1 MTTRRTTE
9 NTAGTTAKTTA
20 ETAVEATT
28 EAAAAATAEARVA
41 SARQFMEGTARVL
54 ERRRLE
60 VFLDD
65 APIEPV
71 LAALRPYQNTDG
83 GFGHA
88 LEPDVRCP
96 GSQPSAALT
105 ALEVL
110 AGTGATND
118 PMVTETADWVASIAR
133 PDGGVP
139 QVLPSALG
147 HPRTPWM
154 QPNDESSFLTFAIA
168 GGLHQ
173 LGVEHPWLDAATAWS
188 WQELESEKE
197 AGGYTVV
204 FALQFLDAVP
214 DPDRAAAA
222 IDRLRSSIRPDG
234 TVPIPGGIE
243 GEHIKPLELSPR
255 ADTPSRA
262 LFTPAQIA
270 ADLDR
275 LESEQ
280 LDDGGWDFHF
290 LHWMPAQST
299 EWRGIVTLGALHILR
314 EHGRL

>member
-1 MTTRRTTE
+1 MTTRTTTE
-9 NTAGTTAKTTA
+9 KSSQS
-20 ETAVEATT
+20 
-28 EAAAAATAEARVA
+28 RID

-54 ERRRLE
+54 ERRQLE

-65 APIEPV
+65 APVEPV
-71 LAALRPYQNTDG
+71 LDALRPYRNPDG

-105 ALEVL
+105 ALGVL
-110 AGTGATND
+110 AEIGATND
-118 PMVTETADWVASIAR
+118 PMVTATADWVASVAR
-133 PDGGVP
+133 PDGGVA

-154 QPNDESSFLTFAIA
+154 EPNDESSFLTFAIA
-168 GGLHQ
+168 GRLHQ

-188 WQELESEKE
+188 WRELESQKE

-222 IDRLRSSIRPDG
+222 IDRLRPTIGPDG
-234 TVPIPGGIE
+234 TVPVPGGIE

-255 ADTPSRA
+255 PETPSRA
-262 LFTPAQIA
+262 LFTPAQLD
-270 ADLDR
+270 ADLER
-275 LESEQ
+275 LASEQ

>member
-1 MTTRRTTE
+1 MTTRTTS
-9 NTAGTTAKTTA
+9 
-20 ETAVEATT
+20 ETSSESRS
-28 EAAAAATAEARVA
+28 ESRID

-54 ERRRLE
+54 ERRQLE
-60 VFLDD
+60 VFLDA
-65 APIEPV
+65 APVGPV
-71 LAALRPYQNTDG
+71 LDALRPYRNPDG

-105 ALEVL
+105 ALGVL
-110 AGTGATND
+110 AEIGATND
-118 PMVTETADWVASIAR
+118 PMVTATADWVASVAR
-133 PDGGVP
+133 PDGGVA

-154 QPNDESSFLTFAIA
+154 EPNDESSFLTFAIA
-168 GGLHQ
+168 GRLHQ

-188 WQELESEKE
+188 WRELEAQKE
-197 AGGYTVV
+197 AGGYTVE

-222 IDRLRSSIRPDG
+222 IDRLRPSIRPDG
-234 TVPIPGGIE
+234 TVPVPGGIE

-255 ADTPSRA
+255 PEAPSRA
-262 LFTPAQIA
+262 LFTPAQID

-275 LESEQ
+275 LEGEQ

-290 LHWMPAQST
+290 LHWMSAQST
-299 EWRGIVTLGALHILR
+299 EWRGIVTLGALNILR

>member
-1 MTTRRTTE
+1 
-9 NTAGTTAKTTA
+9 
-20 ETAVEATT
+20 
-28 EAAAAATAEARVA
+28 
-41 SARQFMEGTARVL
+41 MEGTARVL

-60 VFLDD
+60 VFLDA
-65 APIEPV
+65 APVEPV
-71 LAALRPYQNTDG
+71 LAALRPYQNPDG

-110 AGTGATND
+110 AEIGATND
-118 PMVTETADWVASIAR
+118 PMVTATADWIASVAR

-154 QPNDESSFLTFAIA
+154 EPNDESSFLTFALA
-168 GGLHQ
+168 GRLHQ

-188 WQELESEKE
+188 WRELESQKGV
-197 AGGYTVV
+197 GGYTMV
-204 FALQFLDAVP
+204 FGLQFLDAVP

-222 IDRLRSSIRPDG
+222 IDRLRPSIRPDG
-234 TVPIPGGIE
+234 TVPVLGGIE
-243 GEHIKPLELSPR
+243 GEHVKPLGLSPLP
-255 ADTPSRA
+255 DTPSRA
-262 LFTPAQIA
+262 LFTPARID
-270 ADLDR
+270 ADLER
-275 LESEQ
+275 LEGEQ
-280 LDDGGWDFHF
+280 LDDGGWDFDF

>member
-1 MTTRRTTE
+1 
-9 NTAGTTAKTTA
+9 
-20 ETAVEATT
+20 
-28 EAAAAATAEARVA
+28 
-41 SARQFMEGTARVL
+41 MEGTARVL
-54 ERRRLE
+54 ERRQLE

-65 APIEPV
+65 APVEPV
-71 LAALRPYQNTDG
+71 LDALRPYRNPDG

-105 ALEVL
+105 ALGVL
-110 AGTGATND
+110 AEIGATKD
-118 PMVTETADWVASIAR
+118 PMVTATADWVASVAR
-133 PDGGVP
+133 ADGGVA

-154 QPNDESSFLTFAIA
+154 EPNDESSFLTFAIA
-168 GGLHQ
+168 GRLHQ
-173 LGVEHPWLDAATAWS
+173 LGVEHPWLDAATDWS
-188 WQELESEKE
+188 WRELESQKE
-197 AGGYTVV
+197 AGGYTVE

-222 IDRLRSSIRPDG
+222 IDRLRTAIRPDG
-234 TVPIPGGIE
+234 TVPVPGGIE

-255 ADTPSRA
+255 PETPSRA
-262 LFTPAQIA
+262 LFTPAQID
-270 ADLDR
+270 ADLER